1 MSIQFYTLLHVIG
14 IMLLFFA
21 LGGYTLKGNPEGPG
35 AKRAKILLGVSHGLS
50 LLILLVAGFG
60 LLAKLGLMSSFPAWA
75 IIELV
80 IWVAFGAA
88 PVLIKRSPA
97 LVRPVWVGLVL
108 LGGLAGYLAIFKPF
122 SGA

>member
-1 MSIQFYTLLHVIG
+1 MTYEFYKLLHVIG

-60 LLAKLGLMSSFPAWA
+60 LLAKMQLMSSFPAWA
-75 IIELV
+75 ILKIV

-97 LVRPVWVGLVL
+97 LVRPVWVALVL
-108 LGGLAGYLAIFKPF
+108 LGGVSGWLAIFKPF